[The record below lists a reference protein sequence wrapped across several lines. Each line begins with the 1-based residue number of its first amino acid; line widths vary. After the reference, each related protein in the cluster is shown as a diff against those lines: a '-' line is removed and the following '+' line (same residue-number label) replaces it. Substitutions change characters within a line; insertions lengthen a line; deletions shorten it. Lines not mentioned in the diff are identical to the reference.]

1 VDKPQPLVKMTEKF
15 RRNHAVPAQ
24 GDVQRRVFYLAQA
37 SIRIDYHVPENSL
50 THSYR
55 VYTKQG
61 RSHVVQSDPLLPP
74 VDTIAQLEQFQQL
87 VAAEKECMTV
97 RPHMHCYN
105 RMCGCCVRWPGWY
118 EGLRLIVAHQG
129 PQSGP
134 LATSHIV
141 KPCR

>member
-1 VDKPQPLVKMTEKF
+1 MTLLVSFADTAAKEPPTQEPDVHLQVDKPQPLVKMTEKF
-15 RRNHAVPAQ
+15 RRNAAVPAQ
-24 GDVQRRVFYLAQA
+24 QDLQRRVFYLAQA
-37 SIRIDYHVPENSL
+37 SIRVDYHVPEDSL

-97 RPHMHCYN
+97 RP
-105 RMCGCCVRWPGWY
+105 R
-118 EGLRLIVAHQG
+118 
-129 PQSGP
+129 
-134 LATSHIV
+134 
-141 KPCR
+141 